1 MTRISARE
9 LQGTEGPFGRGITI
23 ERPPGVPEGSVV
35 SVLRVPPECAGMRL
49 DRFVQSQLRRTSR
62 TRTQAILKRGAY
74 SPEAKPLKGNDRV
87 KAEQHILLWRP
98 PWDEEAGPADMPI
111 LFEDDHLIAV
121 GKPAG
126 IVVHPTARYYASTVI
141 KRLEARRPGERIFP
155 AHRLDRE
162 TSGVLLLSRTPEAD
176 RHVKVQFEARDTVE
190 KRYLAISWGR
200 VDWRSRLVDLPLM
213 LDPDAKYKV
222 KMRVA
227 SRGEGLTAGTECEI
241 LEERRSPLTGREYS
255 LIRCTLL
262 TGRQHQIR
270 LHLSAMGL
278 PIVGDKLYGPDD
290 GLFARGVDDELTDED
305 RALLELPRHA
315 LHAAELCLDHPVTGA
330 RLTLR
335 APLPDD
341 LRSFWDSLSEIEPR

>member
-9 LQGTEGPFGRGITI
+9 LTGTEGPFGRGISI

-111 LFEDDHLIAV
+111 LYEDGHLIAV
-121 GKPAG
+121 SKPAG
-126 IVVHPTARYYASTVI
+126 VVVHPTARYYASTVI
-141 KRLEARRPGERIFP
+141 KRLEALRPGERIFP

-162 TSGVLLLSRTPEAD
+162 TSGVLLLSRTPQAD

-190 KRYLAISWGR
+190 KRYIAISWGR
-200 VDWRSRLVDLPLM
+200 VDWQSRLIDLPLM

-227 SRGEGLTAGTECEI
+227 SPGEGLTAGTECEV
-241 LEERRSPLTGREYS
+241 LGCRRSPVTGREYTM
-255 LIRCTLL
+255 IRCTLL

-290 GLFARGVDDELTDED
+290 GLFARGVDKELTDED

-315 LHAAELCLDHPVTGA
+315 LHAAELCIDHPVSGE
-330 RLTLR
+330 RLTLQ
-335 APLPDD
+335 APLPAD
-341 LRSFWDSLSEIEPR
+341 LQAFWDGLV

>member
-9 LQGTEGPFGRGITI
+9 YQAAGGPFGRGTPIV
-23 ERPPGVPEGSVV
+23 RPPTVPEGSVV

-74 SPEAKPLKGNDRV
+74 SPEARPLRANDRV
-87 KAEQHILLWRP
+87 RAEQCILLWRP
-98 PWDEEAGPADMPI
+98 PWDEDAEPADMPI
-111 LFEDDHLIAV
+111 LHEDDHLVAV

-126 IVVHPTARYYASTVI
+126 IVVHPTARYYASTVV
-141 KRLEARRPGERIFP
+141 KRLEALRPGERIFP

-176 RHVKVQFEARDTVE
+176 RRVKIQFEARDTVE

-200 VDWRSRLVDLPLM
+200 VDWTERLVDAPMM

-227 SRGEGLTAGTECEI
+227 SEGEGLSAATECEV
-241 LEERRSPLTGREYS
+241 LEVRKHPDTGRPYS
-255 LIRCTLL
+255 MVRCNLL

-270 LHLSAMGL
+270 LHLTSVGL

-290 GLFARGVDDELTDED
+290 GLFARGVDAQLTDED

-315 LHAAELCLDHPVTGA
+315 LHAAELSLDHPITGE
-330 RLTLR
+330 RLHIR
-335 APLPDD
+335 APLPAD
-341 LRSFWDSLSEIEPR
+341 LQAFWDGLVPA

>member
-9 LQGTEGPFGRGITI
+9 LQGNQGPFGRGATI
-23 ERPPGVPEGSVV
+23 VRPPAVPEGSVV

-62 TRTQAILKRGAY
+62 TRTQAILKLGAY
-74 SPEAKPLKGNDRV
+74 SPEAKPLRANDRV
-87 KAEQHILLWRP
+87 RAEQAILLWRA
-98 PWDEEAGPADMPI
+98 PWDDEAEPADMPV
-111 LFEDDHLIAV
+111 LFEDDHLTAV
-121 GKPAG
+121 SKPSG
-126 IVVHPTARYYASTVI
+126 IVVHPTARYYASTVL

-176 RHVKVQFEARDTVE
+176 RRVKVQFEARSSVT
-190 KRYLAISWGR
+190 KRYLAIAWGR
-200 VDWRSRLVDLPLM
+200 TDRRAFRIDSPLT

-227 SRGEGLTAGTECEI
+227 APGEGLECATDVEI
-241 LEERRSPLTGREYS
+241 LEERRNPTTGRVYT

-270 LHLSAMGL
+270 LHLASIGL
-278 PIVGDKLYGPDD
+278 PLVGDKLYGPDD
-290 GLFARGVDDELTDED
+290 GLFARGVDEQLTPED
-305 RALLELPRHA
+305 HALLELPRHA
-315 LHAAELCLDHPVTGA
+315 LHAAELSLDHPISGE
-330 RLTLR
+330 RLHLR
-335 APLPDD
+335 APLPPD
-341 LRSFWDSLSEIEPR
+341 LQAFWESLVPA

>member
-1 MTRISARE
+1 MTRISARVLE
-9 LQGTEGPFGRGITI
+9 GTDGPFGRGTAIV
-23 ERPPGVPEGSVV
+23 RPPGVPEGSVV

-74 SPEAKPLKGNDRV
+74 SPEAKPLRANDRV
-87 KAEQHILLWRP
+87 RAEQAILLWRP
-98 PWDEEAGPADMPI
+98 PWDEDAGPADMPI
-111 LFEDDHLIAV
+111 LYEDDHLTAV

-126 IVVHPTARYYASTVI
+126 IVVHPTARYYASTVV
-141 KRLEARRPGERIFP
+141 KRLEARRPGERVFP

-176 RHVKVQFEARDTVE
+176 RRVKVQFEARDTVT

-200 VDWRSRLVDLPLM
+200 ADRAAFRVDTPMTLDL
-213 LDPDAKYKV
+213 DAKYKV
-222 KMRVA
+222 KMRIA
-227 SRGEGLTAGTECEI
+227 APGEGLTAATDCEV
-241 LEERRSPLTGREYS
+241 LAERRSPATGRAYT

-270 LHLSAMGL
+270 LHLASVGL

-290 GLFARGVDDELTDED
+290 GLFARGVDDQLTPED
-305 RALLELPRHA
+305 HALLELPRHA
-315 LHAAELCLDHPVTGA
+315 LHAAELALDHPITGA
-330 RLTLR
+330 RLR
-335 APLPDD
+335 IEAPLPQD
-341 LRSFWDSLSEIEPR
+341 LSAFWESLSPA